1 MAVVGTTEEDVSV
14 KVSFGNEL
22 RRVSCSGS
30 SSFAALRDL
39 VVQLYR
45 LPSPSVNIRY
55 QDDEGDLIT
64 ISTDGEVREALQQA
78 KIGLRNLRLFVEAR
92 ANDVQPTGRYVE
104 QPVVPA
110 LASLALVDS
119 APTAPSPAPP
129 VPVGPLPV
137 PVPVYVPVPASAPV
151 PVLAPTAAATA
162 PPQFTPSPDQGR
174 HGRRGKKG
182 HHENHHHGRHGRH
195 SSPAEHSD
203 LAPSKNEVRDAF
215 KQRKQAM
222 RDTFRAMKENA
233 STPEEKLA
241 AKDYKAKMK
250 AECKAVRKESKSD
263 RKRVKYLKAKHVA
276 DVTIPDGSL
285 LPADTLVTKTWKMK
299 NTGTAAW
306 PVGSQ
311 LIVAGRRDA
320 NLHGPEKGAMEAG
333 PVLPEQLVDV
343 SVTFITPSEPGRYV
357 CYYRMVTADGD
368 KFGKKVWVSFVI
380 AAPTGDVMQ

>member
-182 HHENHHHGRHGRH
+182 HHEN
-195 SSPAEHSD
+195 
-203 LAPSKNEVRDAF
+203 
-215 KQRKQAM
+215 
-222 RDTFRAMKENA
+222 
-233 STPEEKLA
+233 
-241 AKDYKAKMK
+241 
-250 AECKAVRKESKSD
+250 
-263 RKRVKYLKAKHVA
+263 RV
-276 DVTIPDGSL
+276 I
-285 LPADTLVTKTWKMK
+285 
-299 NTGTAAW
+299 
-306 PVGSQ
+306 
-311 LIVAGRRDA
+311 
-320 NLHGPEKGAMEAG
+320 
-333 PVLPEQLVDV
+333 
-343 SVTFITPSEPGRYV
+343 
-357 CYYRMVTADGD
+357 
-368 KFGKKVWVSFVI
+368 
-380 AAPTGDVMQ
+380 